1 MKFKMSFFA
10 FWISLGITAAGI
22 YLADQCIT
30 VFGLIAMTLNASIH
44 SVCLAMVTPVPTV
57 HRYIN
62 EHYYDNPEKEG
73 VDGDSSGERSE
84 LGDTDSE

>member
-10 FWISLGITAAGI
+10 FGVSLGLMCSGI
-22 YLADQCIT
+22 FLADQCLT

-44 SVCLAMVTPVPTV
+44 SVCLAIITPVPTV

-62 EHYYDNPEKEG
+62 EHYYDNPEKE
-73 VDGDSSGERSE
+73 VDDGDSGGERPE